1 MKEEHVSDGESG
13 LPADLK
19 FEYPRAITE
28 GKIQRIRNSSK
39 NADYFKLLK
48 SQKKRSELL
57 ENIYKAFLTVK
68 PTSVESLRAFLTSG
82 SFFHKDSFKNVRRWS
97 LSTCSYEMVI

>member
-1 MKEEHVSDGESG
+1 MVRADYRLILNSKIRGPSPKERNKESETV
-13 LPADLK
+13 P
-19 FEYPRAITE
+19 
-28 GKIQRIRNSSK
+28 K
-39 NADYFKLLK
+39 NADYFKLSK

-82 SFFHKDSFKNVRRWS
+82 SFFPQRFVQECA
-97 LSTCSYEMVI
+97 TMVSQHL